1 MWAKCGQ
8 KSSPRSPLPQREIG
22 PVRQQSSSWSCL
34 RCRAGPNCVVV
45 MRRGRGVV

>member
-22 PVRQQSSSWSCL
+22 PVRPQSSSWSCL
-34 RCRAGPNCVVV
+34 RCRTGPN
-45 MRRGRGVV
+45 RA